1 MIKKLLSKFRK
12 NPKRDLPTEHCYTF
26 EDGKRLYTYKGEYF
40 QEISSRY
47 YRSVQEAFNY
57 LLLYNAPKEEVE
69 TMLRNIEDSTA
80 QVIANLHKPT
90 LAAKSATDV
99 MGMVKQLRSQQA
111 GALKASMTL
120 LQSMFCMFYLLE
132 DEKEGGYNEAYNA
145 QKLALL
151 ETMPP
156 EDRDFFLHN
165 LKKALKL

>member
-1 MIKKLLSKFRK
+1 MIKKLLAKFRK
-12 NPKRDLPTEHCYTF
+12 HPKRDLPTEHCYTF
-26 EDGKRLYTYKGEYF
+26 QDGKRLYTYKGEYF

-57 LLLYNAPKEEVE
+57 LLLFNAPKSEVE
-69 TMLRNIEDSTA
+69 TMLSNMEESTA
-80 QVIANLHKPT
+80 QVLANLNKPT
-90 LAAKSATDV
+90 LAAKAASDV
-99 MGMVKQLRSQQA
+99 LGMIKQLRAQQS
-111 GALKASMTL
+111 GAMKANLTL

-151 ETMPP
+151 DTMPP